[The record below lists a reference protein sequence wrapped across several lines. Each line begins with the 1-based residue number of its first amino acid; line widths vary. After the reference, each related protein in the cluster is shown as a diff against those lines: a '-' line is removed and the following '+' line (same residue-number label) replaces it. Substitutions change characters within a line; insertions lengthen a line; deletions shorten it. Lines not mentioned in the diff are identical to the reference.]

1 MREIITAWV
10 VACALLAMVAAAAP
24 ARALTQIDLAVI
36 VNAQAATKQMS
47 VTEMEALFTRAQTR
61 WNDGSPI
68 VPINAPPGSDM
79 RVQFDNVVLR
89 LSPDEVGRFWI
100 DRRVRG
106 LGMPPRHVGE
116 PSTIVRV
123 VEKLN
128 GAIAYAPEELVRDA
142 RVKIVARIRQGKVL
156 PP

>member
-10 VACALLAMVAAAAP
+10 VFVVLLAMVAAAP
-24 ARALTQIDLAVI
+24 AHALPQLDLAVI
-36 VNAQAATKQMS
+36 VHLQAEAQQMS
-47 VTEMEALFTRAQTR
+47 AIEMETLFTRTQTR
-61 WNDGSPI
+61 WDNGAPI
-68 VPINAPPGSDM
+68 VPINAPPGSTM
-79 RVQFDNVVLR
+79 RVHFDQVVLR

-106 LGMPPRHVGE
+106 LGMPPRHVDE
-116 PSTIVRV
+116 PATTVRV

-128 GAIAYAPEELVRDA
+128 GAIAYVPEDLVRDA
-142 RVKIVARIRQGKVL
+142 RVRVVARIRQGKVL

>member
-10 VACALLAMVAAAAP
+10 VIVALLAMVAAAP
-24 ARALTQIDLAVI
+24 AHALPQVDLAVI
-36 VNAQAATKQMS
+36 VNVQAAMKQMS
-47 VTEMEALFTRAQTR
+47 AVEMETMFTRAQTR
-61 WNDGSPI
+61 WDDGTPI
-68 VPINAPPGSDM
+68 VPINAPPGSNL
-79 RVQFDNVVLR
+79 RVQFDQVVLR
-89 LSPDEVGRFWI
+89 LNPDEVGRFWI

-106 LGMPPRHVGE
+106 LGMPPRHLGE

-142 RVKIVARIRQGKVL
+142 RVRIVARIRQGKVL

>member
-1 MREIITAWV
+1 MREIVTAWV
-10 VACALLAMVAAAAP
+10 VIAALLALVAAAP
-24 ARALTQIDLAVI
+24 VHALPQVDLAVI
-36 VNAQAATKQMS
+36 VNVQAAMKHMS
-47 VTEMEALFTRAQTR
+47 AVEMETMFTRTQTR
-61 WNDGSPI
+61 WDDGTPI
-68 VPINAPPGSDM
+68 VPINAPPGSDL
-79 RVQFDNVVLR
+79 RVQFDQVVLR
-89 LSPDEVGRFWI
+89 LNPDEVGRFWI

-106 LGMPPRHVGE
+106 LGMPPRHLGE

-142 RVKIVARIRQGKVL
+142 RVRVVARIRQGKVL

>member
-1 MREIITAWV
+1 MRDVITAWFV
-10 VACALLAMVAAAAP
+10 IVALLAMVAATP
-24 ARALTQIDLAVI
+24 ARAVPQLDLAVI
-36 VNAQAATKQMS
+36 VNTRAAMKQMS
-47 VTEMEALFTRAQTR
+47 AVEMETMFTRTQTR
-61 WNDGSPI
+61 WDDGTPA

-79 RVQFDNVVLR
+79 RVQFDSVVLR

-106 LGMPPRHVGE
+106 FGMPPRHVGE
-116 PSTIVRV
+116 PATIVRV

-128 GAIAYAPEELVRDA
+128 GTIAYAPEELVRDA
-142 RVKIVARIRQGKVL
+142 RVRVVARIRQGKVL

>member
-1 MREIITAWV
+1 MREITTAWIV
-10 VACALLAMVAAAAP
+10 IAALLAMVAAAP
-24 ARALTQIDLAVI
+24 ARAVPQLDLAVI
-36 VNAQAATKQMS
+36 VNMGTATQKMS
-47 VTEMEALFTRAQTR
+47 AVEMETLFTRTQTR
-61 WNDGSPI
+61 WQDGTPI
-68 VPINAPPGSDM
+68 VPVNAPPGSSM
-79 RVQFDNVVLR
+79 RVEFDQVVLR

-106 LGMPPRHVGE
+106 LGVPPRHVGE
-116 PSTIVRV
+116 PATIVRV

-128 GAIAYAPEELVRDA
+128 GAIGYVPEDLVRDA

>member
-1 MREIITAWV
+1 MRDLITAWV
-10 VACALLAMVAAAAP
+10 VVVALLGMVAAAP
-24 ARALTQIDLAVI
+24 VRALPQVNLAVI
-36 VNAQAATKQMS
+36 VHASAPAKQMS
-47 VTEMEALFTRAQTR
+47 AIEMETLFTRNQTR
-61 WNDGSPI
+61 WDDGSPI
-68 VPINAPPGSDM
+68 VPLNAPPGSDL
-79 RVQFDNVVLR
+79 RVQFDSVVLR

-116 PSTIVRV
+116 PATIVRV

-142 RVKIVARIRQGKVL
+142 RVRVVARIRQGKVL